1 LRQPHRI
8 ARGLRPALVALSLAA
23 LVLPVGTAAQD
34 LRPLTVGLG
43 YIPSVQFAPFYLAQ
57 TSGMYADAGLDVTL
71 QNQIDPDLI
80 TLIGQGAVD
89 IGLGDGT
96 SVIAARSQG
105 IPIRYVAS
113 IYAHFPSVVVANAA
127 SGIAAPADLQGKRL
141 GTPGRYGSGWI
152 MLQALLS
159 SAGLTTDDLDVTLY
173 PDFGQAAGLVQG
185 QVDAI
190 TGFVNNEPIAVA
202 RQGITP
208 NVLTVD
214 DIVPLPGN
222 GLVTGESTLA
232 ARPDDLAA
240 FVGVTLAAMD
250 AISANPQLGLDATF
264 QVVPELAADPDL
276 QLAILQ
282 ATIDAWHSDL
292 TRAQGLGAIDPAD
305 WTASI
310 EFMAG
315 MPDSS
320 VGSLTADQVVTTE
333 LLPAPAASTG
343 PAASTAPAASSAPE
357 ASPAS

>member
-1 LRQPHRI
+1 MSTTSRSLVP
-8 ARGLRPALVALSLAA
+8 LLLVAA
-23 LVLPVGTAAQD
+23 LLPVSAAAQEASPD
-34 LRPLTVGLG
+34 TPELRPLSVGLG

-80 TLIGQGAVD
+80 TLIAQGAVD

-96 SVIAARSQG
+96 SVITARSQG

-113 IYAHFPSVVVANAA
+113 IYADFPSVVVADAA
-127 SGIAAPADLQGKRL
+127 SGIATPADLAGRRL
-141 GTPGRYGSGWI
+141 GTPGRFGSGWV

-159 SAGLTTDDLDVTLY
+159 SAGLTPEDLDITLY

-208 NVLTVD
+208 TVLTVD
-214 DIVPLPGN
+214 DVVPLPGN
-222 GLVTGESTLA
+222 GLVAGETTLA
-232 ARPDDLAA
+232 DRPDDLAA
-240 FVGVTLAAMD
+240 FVAVTLAAMD
-250 AISANPQLGLDATF
+250 AVTADPQLGLDAAF
-264 QVVPELAADPDL
+264 EVVPELAADPEL
-276 QLAILQ
+276 QREILE

-292 TRAQGLGAIDPAD
+292 TDAQGLGAIDPAD

-310 EFMAG
+310 EFMRG
-315 MPDSS
+315 LPDSP
-320 VGSLTADQVVTTE
+320 VAAEVTADQIVTTD
-333 LLPAPAASTG
+333 LLPAPGT
-343 PAASTAPAASSAPE
+343 
-357 ASPAS
+357 SPAP

>member
-1 LRQPHRI
+1 MSSTSRPT
-8 ARGLRPALVALSLAA
+8 ARPGIRAGIVALSLGAA
-23 LVLPVGTAAQD
+23 LLPAGIVAQD
-34 LRPLTVGLG
+34 ASSDTSELRPLTVGLG

-80 TLIGQGAVD
+80 TLIAQGAVD

-96 SVIAARSQG
+96 SVITARSQG

-113 IYAHFPSVVVANAA
+113 IYADFPSVVIADAA
-127 SGIAAPADLQGKRL
+127 SGITTPADLAGKRL

-159 SAGLTTDDLDVTLY
+159 SADLTTQDLDITLY

-208 NVLTVD
+208 TVLTVD
-214 DIVPLPGN
+214 DVVPLPGN
-222 GLVTGESTLA
+222 GLVTGETTLA
-232 ARPDDLAA
+232 SRRDDLAS
-240 FVGVTLAAMD
+240 FVAVTLDAMD
-250 AISANPQLGLDATF
+250 AITADPQLGLDAAF
-264 QVVPELAADPDL
+264 EVVPELAADPEL
-276 QLAILQ
+276 QRAILD
-282 ATIDAWHSDL
+282 ATIDAWHDDL
-292 TRAQGLGAIDPAD
+292 TDAQGMGAIDPAD

-310 EFMAG
+310 EFMSA
-315 MPDSS
+315 MPDTPVASP
-320 VGSLTADQVVTTE
+320 VTADQIVTTE
-333 LLPAPAASTG
+333 LLP
-343 PAASTAPAASSAPE
+343 TAG
-357 ASPAS
+357 ASPAP